1 VSKTLRQL
9 RIRYDL
15 FGVLRQL
22 SEHRLAYI
30 LWRYLGRWFRACG
43 KLRAAA
49 KKHLREKTAT
59 GLKAVAA
66 SRLATVLTTRRSP
79 AEWPVSF
86 KGNKEKPAGRE
97 PAGLYQSGFSPR
109 LERGGLRPQ
118 APPAGVEE
126 IYIISNTARRRAR
139 RARLPSACLT
149 ALRDRSRLTV
159 FLLEANKMID
169 N

>member
-1 VSKTLRQL
+1 MRYLKLAIIVLAYV
-9 RIRYDL
+9 RYDP
-15 FGVLRQL
+15 FGVRRQL

-86 KGNKEKPAGRE
+86 KGNKEKPAGVATGGPSHLR
-97 PAGLYQSGFSPR
+97 AQSS
-109 LERGGLRPQ
+109 
-118 APPAGVEE
+118 
-126 IYIISNTARRRAR
+126 RAR
-139 RARLPSACLT
+139 MSVSTGAVADSGGCSSALSALT
-149 ALRDRSRLTV
+149 RFRGS
-159 FLLEANKMID
+159 
-169 N
+169 